1 MENLGRDV
9 SDLLRA
15 LLGYEVLAP
24 GYEAKYSA
32 QGVSG
37 KLILITPEDAG
48 DALQFQER
56 LSGALPGFARVGKE
70 MVRADLPSGTVWLM
84 SRNGF
89 HFGLAGKVKRE
100 KASAV
105 LSIVAERLSLFL
117 EQSAGKKGTT
127 AK

>member
-1 MENLGRDV
+1 
-9 SDLLRA
+9 
-15 LLGYEVLAP
+15 
-24 GYEAKYSA
+24 
-32 QGVSG
+32 
-37 KLILITPEDAG
+37 
-48 DALQFQER
+48 
-56 LSGALPGFARVGKE
+56 